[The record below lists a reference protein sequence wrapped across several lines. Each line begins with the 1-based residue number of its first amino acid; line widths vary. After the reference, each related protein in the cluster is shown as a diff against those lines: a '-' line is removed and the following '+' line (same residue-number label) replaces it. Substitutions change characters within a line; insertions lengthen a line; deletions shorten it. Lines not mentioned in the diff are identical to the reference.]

1 MELSKERAVKWLP
14 PLLGLVFLLPVA
26 VVLIHPGL
34 RAEILAGVEIL
45 TARDLEGLGD
55 WAAQFGIW
63 APLATSCLMVA
74 QALAAPIPAVLV
86 TWTNSLLFGWFAGG
100 CLSIFSATI
109 AASICYWIGRSLGE
123 PLANRLFSAKRL
135 AKWKEL
141 TDSHGPNTVLVA
153 RLLPFVPFDPIS
165 YIAGIVNMRFVPFFV
180 MTLIGQIPAGFAYS
194 YLGVQITEP
203 KKLVVTGVCT
213 VIGLLAIGIMARKA
227 LSRSQK
233 SGNS

>member
-1 MELSKERAVKWLP
+1 MDLNKERIAKWLP
-14 PLLGLVFLLPVA
+14 KLLGILFLLPVA
-26 VVLIHPGL
+26 VVLILPGL
-34 RAEILAGVEIL
+34 RAEILTGVEIL
-45 TARDLEGLGD
+45 IERDLEGLRD
-55 WAAQFGIW
+55 WAGEFGAW

-74 QALAAPIPAVLV
+74 QALVAPIPAVLV
-86 TWTNSLLFGWFAGG
+86 TWVNSLLFGWFAGG

-109 AASICYWIGRSLGE
+109 AASICYWIGRFLGE
-123 PLANRLFSAKRL
+123 PLANRLVSTERL

-141 TDSHGPNTVLVA
+141 TDNHGPSTILGA

-165 YIAGIVNMRFVPFFV
+165 YIAGIVNMRFLPFFV

-213 VIGLLAIGIMARKA
+213 VIGLLTFGMLVRRA
-227 LSRSQK
+227 LSRKHQ
-233 SGNS
+233 SG